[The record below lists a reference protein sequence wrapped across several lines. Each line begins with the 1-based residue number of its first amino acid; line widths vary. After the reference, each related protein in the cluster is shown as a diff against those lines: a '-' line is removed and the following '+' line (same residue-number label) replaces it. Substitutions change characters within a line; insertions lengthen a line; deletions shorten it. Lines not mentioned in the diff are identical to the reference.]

1 MRYQVCCFY
10 SASIGI
16 LNLTGNSQEYRF
28 LQLNLNRVN
37 LICLPDVNYD
47 TEMVNVLCSSSLENA
62 ILIACIAIIIWLFV
76 SYSRAR
82 RALQWWERRR
92 AFQLY
97 CETERIRNGLLQES
111 LAMRRSIELLL
122 GDSCEISLQSVR
134 DWLTGIEKFHHSL
147 GQLSD
152 RLSPPYVEE
161 SLPLAIQ
168 YLLELW
174 QTYNPKLNIQMELPR
189 DWPDES
195 PECSR
200 VILIA
205 LDELLRITLSEVA
218 TSHLGN
224 NTDTENRLRAFQQC
238 ETDKIGMLPS
248 NVLTELSIHVS
259 LKKQEKFGEI
269 EVQISYPNESTL
281 VSPSSLKDLDYLK
294 EAFHFF
300 TRGQCFYKR
309 KDLTVVWYFRWRSP
323 RHPLPKLTVDCE
335 GFNYESK
342 ITKAS
347 QAENSRG

>member
-1 MRYQVCCFY
+1 M
-10 SASIGI
+10 SAIAS
-16 LNLTGNSQEYRF
+16 
-28 LQLNLNRVN
+28 
-37 LICLPDVNYD
+37 
-47 TEMVNVLCSSSLENA
+47 EMLNVLCYSSLESA
-62 ILIACIAIIIWLFV
+62 VLIACIAILVWWFV
-76 SYSRAR
+76 SYSRAQ
-82 RALQWWERRR
+82 RALRWWERRR
-92 AFQLY
+92 GFQLY

-122 GDSCEISLQSVR
+122 GDSCEISVESVR

-174 QTYNPKLNIQMELPR
+174 QTYNPKLNIQMELPG
-189 DWPDES
+189 DWPDEP

-205 LDELLRITLSEVA
+205 LDELLRITLSEVG
-218 TSHLGN
+218 TSQWGN
-224 NTDTENRLRAFQQC
+224 DTHTSGTLRAFQQC
-238 ETDKIGMLPS
+238 ETQKIGMLPS
-248 NVLTELSIHVS
+248 DVLTDLSIHVS
-259 LKKQEKFGEI
+259 LEKQVRFGEI
-269 EVQISYPNESTL
+269 KVQLSYPNESTF
-281 VSPSSLKDLDYLK
+281 VSPSHLKDLDYLK
-294 EAFHFF
+294 EAFHFL

-309 KDLTVVWYFRWRSP
+309 KELTVAWYFRWRSP
-323 RHPLPKLTVDCE
+323 QHPLPKLTVDCE
-335 GFNYESK
+335 GFDYESK